1 MTEHKIVDGAQWLQ
15 ARRELLQKEKAFTR
29 ARDELSAAR
38 RALPWERVE
47 KDYAFDTLG
56 GRKSLPDL
64 FDGRGQLVVYH
75 FMLGPDWEEGCKSCS
90 FWADNF
96 NGIDVHL
103 KHRDVTFV
111 AVSRAPLA
119 KIEAYRRRMGWTF
132 TWVSSFGSDF
142 NFDYQVSFRP
152 EALAAGEA
160 FYNYTTVKNT
170 MSELAG
176 ISVFIRDDA
185 GAVFHTYSCYAR
197 GLDMLNGAYHYLDL
211 TPKGRDEAGLPHTA
225 AWLRRHDQYED

>member
-1 MTEHKIVDGAQWLQ
+1 MTEHKIVDGTQWLQ

-47 KDYAFDTLG
+47 KDYAFDTPDS
-56 GRKSLPDL
+56 RKSLPDL
-64 FDGRGQLVVYH
+64 FDGRRQLVVYH

-103 KHRDVTFV
+103 KHRDVTFL
-111 AVSRAPLA
+111 AVSRAPLG

-160 FYNYTTVKNT
+160 FYNYTKVKNT

-176 ISVFIRDDA
+176 ISVFFRDDA

>member
-1 MTEHKIVDGAQWLQ
+1 MTEHEIVDGAQWLQ

-47 KDYAFDTLG
+47 KDYAFDTPG
-56 GRKSLPDL
+56 GRKSLADL

-103 KHRDVTFV
+103 KHRDVTFL
-111 AVSRAPLA
+111 AVSRAPLG
-119 KIEAYRRRMGWTF
+119 KIEAYRRRMGWAF

-142 NFDYQVSFRP
+142 NFDYQVSFPP

-160 FYNYTTVKNT
+160 FYNYATVKNT

-176 ISVFIRDDA
+176 ISVFFRDEA

-211 TPKGRDEAGLPHTA
+211 TPKGRDEAVLPHTA